1 MHDYG
6 PLHSIVGLNKSQS
19 LYGQEFLTQKA
30 PDKSLGT
37 NMRHESVSPHSVAGP
52 RQLVPLNI
60 AQSDYEQALGPK
72 KDSDTS
78 LGAQTRTGPCVPSCS
93 EDESSHPILINTAQ
107 NVYERE
113 LNVIDNPKDPLNSE
127 RECNSNVWIPETI
140 ELVIQKLQDITNTGW
155 QLKSEYDDCIKVL
168 NAKLREQDSLID
180 QLKDHTAV
188 LMQVP
193 LQKFINSMMT
203 FHFT

>member
-1 MHDYG
+1 M
-6 PLHSIVGLNKSQS
+6 
-19 LYGQEFLTQKA
+19 
-30 PDKSLGT
+30 
-37 NMRHESVSPHSVAGP
+37 
-52 RQLVPLNI
+52 
-60 AQSDYEQALGPK
+60 
-72 KDSDTS
+72 
-78 LGAQTRTGPCVPSCS
+78 
-93 EDESSHPILINTAQ
+93 
-107 NVYERE
+107 
-113 LNVIDNPKDPLNSE
+113 IDNPKDPPNSE
-127 RECNSNVWIPETI
+127 RECNSNVWIPEMI
-140 ELVIQKLQDITNTGW
+140 ELVIQKHQDITNMCW

>member
-72 KDSDTS
+72 KGSDTS
-78 LGAQTRTGPCVPSCS
+78 LGAQTRTGPHVPSHS
-93 EDESSHPILINTAQ
+93 EDESSHLILINTAQ
-107 NVYERE
+107 NVYEQE
-113 LNVIDNPKDPLNSE
+113 LNVIDNLLEILAIQSNSLMLEDKVPLA
-127 RECNSNVWIPETI
+127 
-140 ELVIQKLQDITNTGW
+140 KLCHILSTLCLATFPILSVFCGNAFDSLLQ
-155 QLKSEYDDCIKVL
+155 YCIKAMYA
-168 NAKLREQDSLID
+168 N
-180 QLKDHTAV
+180 
-188 LMQVP
+188 
-193 LQKFINSMMT
+193 
-203 FHFT
+203 